1 MAKCSASS
9 SDPGRNG
16 QKRKPLLSRI
26 GKIPV
31 AFPAGVTVSVAGQKV
46 TVKGP
51 KGTLNLNLFEGVGAQ
66 VEGNTVVVSRS
77 SEEKQVKAMH
87 GTTRALVK
95 NLVKGV
101 TEGYSK
107 SLEIHGVGYKAALQ
121 GKKLAMNVGF
131 ANTIIVEIPDG
142 VTVAVPDATHVHVT
156 GVDKALV
163 GQVAADIRAAR
174 KPEPYKGKGVRY
186 AGEVVRKK
194 AGKSAAGAGAK
205 K

>member
-1 MAKCSASS
+1 M
-9 SDPGRNG
+9 
-16 QKRKPLLSRI
+16 SRI

-66 VEGNTVVVSRS
+66 VEGNTVVVSRT

-131 ANTIIVEIPDG
+131 ANIIMVEIPDG

>member
-1 MAKCSASS
+1 M
-9 SDPGRNG
+9 
-16 QKRKPLLSRI
+16 SRI

-31 AFPAGVTVSVAGQKV
+31 EFPAGVTVSVAGSKL

-51 KGTLNLNLFEGVGAQ
+51 KGTLDLQLFEGVGAK
-66 VEGNTVVVSRS
+66 VEGNQVIVSRS

-101 TEGYSK
+101 TDGYAK
-107 SLEIHGVGYKAALQ
+107 SLEIVGVGYKATLA
-121 GKKLAMNVGF
+121 GKKLNLNVGF
-131 ANTIIVEIPDG
+131 ANTITVEIPTG
-142 VTVAVPDATHVHVT
+142 VTVAVPDATHVNVT

-194 AGKSAAGAGAK
+194 AGKAAAGAGGAK

>member
-1 MAKCSASS
+1 M
-9 SDPGRNG
+9 
-16 QKRKPLLSRI
+16 SRI

-31 AFPAGVTVSVAGQKV
+31 AVTAGVTVTVSGQKL
-46 TVKGP
+46 TAKGP
-51 KGTLNLNLFEGVGAQ
+51 KGSLDLNLFPGVNAK
-66 VEGNTVVVSRS
+66 VEGAEVVITRT

-95 NLVKGV
+95 NMIKGV
-101 TEGYSK
+101 SEGYQK
-107 SLEIHGVGYKAALQ
+107 NLEVVGVGYKAQLV
-121 GKKLAMNVGF
+121 GKKVNLNVGF
-131 ANTIIVEIPDG
+131 ANTIAIDVPAGI
-142 VTVAVPDATHVHVT
+142 TVATPDATKISVS
-156 GVDKALV
+156 GIDKALV
-163 GQVAADIRAAR
+163 GQVAADLRAAR